1 MYVVTGAQSSVI
13 EKVDSAGAIYAYF
26 SSAPSVSASIFAYE
40 SATVSTT
47 AGLTYTATSNAF
59 SSPGLDLSFGA
70 TNDNEGY
77 VTDDTIAFSFF
88 TSNPENIYDI
98 RLRFYTNSAGSAY
111 YEKAISPGPVQ
122 GLQNAVS
129 SNATINPDSPGM
141 VADEN
146 GVSNAVTDPVIP
158 TGNVIAY
165 DVTQVGLNPAYLTPS
180 KAGMGGWSQVEIS
193 KRSFLALGNA
203 GTVDDGSGGQGW
215 KTIYRAEVIIRPT
228 TTTAVVSF
236 KLGSIFAYGGKGVN
250 SNYGAKLTPYSYVYT
265 YKNKITGAESN
276 PCIEMIPE
284 NTLNIVRQGINVNV
298 LGTSM
303 SDFQSLSAEVD
314 TICIYRSGGTFADGL
329 YRRVG
334 VINNPGA
341 GVGDFVDT
349 ADDLSIV
356 GAPIAEFD
364 NDAPVTSDI
373 GQEYK
378 FNLAA
383 NYPKGAATIS
393 LSTIS
398 STMRD
403 ILTPGTIV
411 NIGGGIAGATGK
423 QESCVVLV
431 VNAGSFTTYLQYDHL
446 SGEAVIWDTNAGV
459 ACDVLC
465 SAFNRMWVAGDA
477 KNPHVLYSSKTGK
490 PESFPIINQGTGNPH
505 AIAVSSPDNP
515 INGIAEFNGE
525 LICLCQN
532 GIYTIR
538 LDNGR
543 MVGPFKTPANRGL
556 VLKYAWGYVDNEIWF
571 LSNDGIYAWAGA
583 GIRKVTFAIDFVF
596 NQKTVNGI
604 SYFDRIASAASY
616 PLCNIQQKNNEVFF
630 NYINTDGWFF
640 VLRYH
645 LLFDRWSV
653 DEVYD
658 PSSVQSL
665 TRNGISL
672 KPVSIT
678 AMVSDRAAGVLYASK
693 TAQTGASTFVATLVK
708 YDDVTTYTDN
718 GEPIYYETKTKFY
731 DMGTAL
737 AQKNFTDIGFEF
749 TSGTSTDGDNTF
761 FYKVYYDYS
770 SSAGDSSA
778 SLPYTQ
784 ARQVSQFPLQQT
796 GSPLASEGKEARAAM
811 FSLYGKSKA
820 YNIFHNFSYTFIP
833 LSDTIKGRVT
843 DWDDLGHPF
852 DKRLFNVTIEY
863 DNGNTDLVLYLD
875 TVSGLNSSAT
885 TLGIQTITLPAKT
898 GRAKSSIAITAD
910 IVAKMVRLRPKV
922 ASVSYQIFNYSF
934 QKEDY
939 PRDVMNNT
947 DWSDLGY
954 QYEKRLYQLYINCDT
969 GGANVSV
976 AIETDGGTVLQTVTV
991 NGSSTNRMQ
1000 AIPLNKDLI
1009 GKLIRLKVTSSLV
1022 NVKFQLFDY
1031 KFDFENL
1038 PKPIV
1043 LSTPPNDFGYDYL
1056 KYAEQ
1061 VSFDINTSGYNVPVS
1076 LYGDGVLMQTV
1087 TVNGT
1092 QTDRNQIVTLSPAL
1106 TFRTMR
1112 LEVGAIPAGG
1122 RFQLWDYR
1130 PIFKPADKGEV
1141 FHTFDWDDLQYPYDK
1156 KLTEITIEFQTNTGN
1171 VQIAIDTLSGIDG
1184 NTRSEPFQT
1193 LTLPN
1198 SSNNRG
1204 FKTFPINETVC
1215 KMIRVRAIG
1224 PTPLPTDFKM
1234 YGYKVGNV
1242 VQYPADIVNFTD
1254 WSDLGY
1260 QYEKRLYQLYINCD
1274 TAGQN
1279 VTVNIEADGGIVQQ
1293 VNVNGTA
1300 TNRMQPIPINN
1311 DIIGKL
1317 IRLSV
1322 VSVPGGGK
1330 FQLFDYKFDFE
1341 NLPKPIVLSTP
1352 WNDFGYD
1359 YLKYA
1364 EQISFDV
1371 NTNNLPVP
1379 VSLYG
1384 DGTLMQTVTV
1394 TGTQANRN
1402 QIITLNPALTF
1413 RTMRLEVGAVPGGGR
1428 FQLWDYRPIFKPAD
1442 KGEVFHTF
1450 DWDDLQYPY
1459 DKKLTEISIEFETG
1473 AADDVKIA
1481 IDTLSGIDGTTRL
1494 EPFQTLTL
1502 PNTSGSRGFKTFPI
1516 NETVCKMIRVRA
1528 IGSGS
1533 PTTTSVLPASF
1544 KMYGYKVGNA
1554 IQYPADIVKFTDWSD
1569 LGYQYEKRL
1578 YQLYVNCDTNNTNV
1592 IVDIE
1597 ADSGT
1602 LLQTVTVNGTA
1613 NNRMQPIPIAKDKI
1627 GKLIRLN
1634 VTSIPGGGKFQL
1646 FDYKFDFENLPKP
1659 IVLSTPWNDFGYD
1672 YLKYAEQISFDVN
1685 TGGVGVTVDIYGDGV
1700 FKQQV
1705 TVNGT
1710 QDNRNQIITLSPALT
1725 FRTMRLE
1732 VVTIPGGG
1740 RFQLWDYRPIFKPA
1754 DKGEVFH
1761 TFDWDD
1767 LQYPYDK
1774 KLTEISIEFQTNTSN
1789 VQIAI
1794 DTLSGIDGNTRS
1806 EPFQTLTLPNSSNN
1820 RGFKT
1825 FPINETVCKMI
1836 RVRAIGPTPLPSD
1849 FKMYG
1854 YKAGNAVQ
1862 YPADIVLF
1870 TDWSDLGYQYEKR
1883 LYQLYI
1889 NCDTAGANVSVAI
1902 EADGGTVLQTVTVNG
1917 TATNRMQPIPLDK
1930 DLIGKLI
1937 RLSVVSVPGGG
1948 KFQLFD
1954 YKFDFENLP
1963 KPIVLSTPWNDFGY
1977 DYLKYA
1983 EQISFDV
1990 NTNNLPV
1997 PVSIYGDGVLMQII
2011 NVTGTQANRNQIITL
2026 NPALTFRTMR
2036 LEVGTVPGG
2045 GRFQLWDY
2053 RPIFKPADKGEVFHT
2068 FDWDDLQYPYDKK
2081 LTEISIEFETGAADD
2096 VKIAID
2102 TLSGIDGT
2110 TQSLAFQTLTLPN
2123 TSGVRG
2129 LKTFP
2134 INETVCKLVRIRA
2147 IGSGSP
2153 TTAVLPA
2160 SFKMYGYKMGN
2171 VAQYPADIVKFTDWS
2186 DLGYQY
2192 EKRLYQLYVNCD
2204 TAGQN
2209 VIVNVEADGTVL
2221 QQVTVNGTATN
2232 RMQPIPINNDII
2244 GKLVRLSVVSIPGG
2258 GKFQLFDYKF
2268 DFENLPKP
2276 IVLSTPWNDFGYD
2289 YLKYAEQISFD
2300 VNTNN
2305 QTVPVSIYGDGTLM
2319 QTINVT
2325 GTQANR
2331 NQIITLN
2338 PALTF
2343 RTMRLEVGAVPA
2355 GGRFQLW
2362 DYRPIFKPADKG
2374 EVFHTFDWDDVQYPY
2389 DKKLTEITI
2398 EFETGA
2404 SDDVKIALDTLSG
2417 LDGTTLTSAFQTLT
2431 LPNTSG
2437 SRGFKTFAINE
2448 TICKMIRIRAIGSGS
2463 PTTSV
2468 LPSSFKMYG
2477 YKLGNVTQYPADI
2490 VFFTDWSDLGYQYE
2504 KRFYQLFMNCD
2515 TNGFDVTVNIEADG
2529 DSFGISSIASQGIYV
2544 RVNTSANH
2552 FLANGDKV
2560 YIKAVTGSGAAN
2572 VNGTWIV
2579 TVISATAF
2587 MLNDSTFTG
2596 SPTGGTAYKIL
2607 QQVVANATTTN
2618 RMLTFAMDKDLIGKL
2633 VRLNVVN
2640 IPAGGKFQLFDQKFE
2655 FENLPKPIV
2664 LSTPWADFGYDYV
2677 KYAEQLLFDVN
2688 TNGVQIPVD
2697 IYCDGV
2703 WKQRII
2709 VSGTQQSRNFNC
2721 TLNPA
2726 ITFQTMRLQI
2736 NPDQI
2741 PSGGRFQLWE
2751 YKPVFRPAD
2760 KGEVNHTFDWDN
2772 LEHPYDKK
2780 ISEVTIEFE
2789 TNGKNVAIALDTL
2802 TGINGNTENL
2812 AVQTFT
2818 LNSTGRGYKTFPI
2831 NETICKMVRIRAV
2844 STAGRNNR
2852 LDPDFKMYGYKF
2864 GNTAPY
2870 PPDIQRFS
2878 EWADLDYP
2886 CDKIFRGVGLTIDTG
2901 GVNCTV
2907 VLEVDGV
2914 ASQTFTVNTTSASR
2928 QTFLTA
2934 QTNTEI
2940 IGKLYRLTFTP
2951 GAGGKAQVFGAPA
2964 FNTVKDSCPFV
2975 FLDSYEQGLGS
2986 VGYSVLKQFWADYK
3000 CAGSITV
3007 KFYNEQNVLFY
3018 SKTLGPHTSRD
3029 VDRFYLPTINGSVI
3043 NKSKKHRVTIEAVD
3057 PTKPFKWYRDASRLE
3072 YINLSS
3078 DQRQGYYQ
3086 FIPWTNMQLPV

>member
-1 MYVVTGAQSSVI
+1 MAQNVTQRFPFSNKGVVQKIDINQLQDGQYALLLNMVSEQEGSLSPRYGHTNLTGSWPSAVPSYVNSLHVTQVGATSNPTLYAAENDALYRKISTSGNYQLVVYNTVSTSAAHKRIGMSTYKTDQTGTTGMTYIATGENHYPGGGSDYIRGMFRDNGQAGTIAKYWGILPPAKPADITPSAMTITPIFASGAYNGTIVINGSRASGTITAVADQPVGSSFYKITFTPTSSAWLPGMYIVTGAQSSVI

-26 SSAPSVSASIFAYE
+26 ASAPSVSASIVAYE
-40 SATVSTT
+40 SATVPTT

-88 TSNPENIYDI
+88 TSSPENIYDI
-98 RLRFYTNSAGSAY
+98 RLRFYTNSASSAY
-111 YEKAISPGPVQ
+111 YEKAISPGLVQ
-122 GLQNAVS
+122 SLQNAVS

-146 GVSNAVTDPVIP
+146 GASNAVTDPVIP
-158 TGNVIAY
+158 TGNVITY

-180 KAGMGGWSQVEIS
+180 KAGFGGWSQVEIS

-215 KTIYRAEVIIRPT
+215 KTIYGVEVIIRPT
-228 TTTAVVSF
+228 TTTAVVNF

-265 YKNKITGAESN
+265 YKSKITGAESN
-276 PCIEMIPE
+276 PCIEMVPE

-298 LGTSM
+298 LGTEM
-303 SDFQSLSAEVD
+303 AGYQSLNAEVD

-341 GVGDFVDT
+341 AAGNFVDT

-383 NYPKGAATIS
+383 TYPKGAATIS

-398 STMRD
+398 STMRNL
-403 ILTPGTIV
+403 LTPGTIV

-423 QESCVVLV
+423 QESCVVLA
-431 VNAGSFTTYLQYDHL
+431 VNTGSFTTYLQYDHL
-446 SGEAVIWDTNAGV
+446 AGEAVIWDTNAGV

-525 LICLCQN
+525 LVCLCQN

-596 NQKTVNGI
+596 NKKSVNGI
-604 SYFDRIASAASY
+604 APFDRLNTQYY
-616 PLCNIQQKNNEVFF
+616 PLCNIQQKNNEIFF

-653 DEVYD
+653 DEIYD
-658 PSSVQSL
+658 PSQLVYQGNVSD
-665 TRNGISL
+665 RNGIPL
-672 KPVSIT
+672 RPVAIT

-693 TAQTGASTFVATLVK
+693 TVGSGSWPTPTYQAALIK
-708 YDDVTTYTDN
+708 YDDVNTYTDN
-718 GEPIYYETKTKFY
+718 AGSISPLPEPIYYETKTKFY

-749 TSGTSTDGDNTF
+749 TSGLSNDADNTF
-761 FYKVYYDYS
+761 FYKVYYDYLTT
-770 SSAGDSSA
+770 AGDSSA
-778 SLPYTQ
+778 SIPNT
-784 ARQVSQFPLQQT
+784 ATRQISQFPLQQA
-796 GSPLASEGKEARAAM
+796 GYPLASEGKEARAAM

-863 DNGNTDLVLYLD
+863 DNGNTELVLYLD

-885 TLGIQTITLPAKT
+885 TLVAQTIILPAKS

-910 IVAKMVRLRPKV
+910 IIAKMVRLRPKV
-922 ASVSYQIFNYSF
+922 ALVSYQIFNYSF

-976 AIETDGGTVLQTVTV
+976 AIEADGGTVLQTVTV
-991 NGSSTNRMQ
+991 SGSSTNRMQ
-1000 AIPLNKDLI
+1000 AIPLDKDLI

-1092 QTDRNQIVTLSPAL
+1092 QTDRNQIITLSPAL

-1141 FHTFDWDDLQYPYDK
+1141 FHTFDWDDIQYPYDK

-1184 NTRSEPFQT
+1184 NTRVEPFQT

-1224 PTPLPTDFKM
+1224 PTPLPSDFKM

-1371 NTNNLPVP
+1371 NTNNQPVP

-1384 DGTLMQTVTV
+1384 DGTLMQTITV

-1459 DKKLTEISIEFETG
+1459 DKKLTEISIEFQTNTG
-1473 AADDVKIA
+1473 NVQVA
-1481 IDTLSGIDGTTRL
+1481 IDTLGGIDGNTRV

-1502 PNTSGSRGFKTFPI
+1502 PNSSNSRGFKTFPI

-1528 IGSGS
+1528 VG
-1533 PTTTSVLPASF
+1533 PTPLPTDF

-1554 IQYPADIVKFTDWSD
+1554 VQYPADTVLFTDWSD

-1578 YQLYVNCDTNNTNV
+1578 YQLYINCDTNNTNV
-1592 IVDIE
+1592 TVDIE
-1597 ADSGT
+1597 ADGGT

-1613 NNRMQPIPIAKDKI
+1613 TNRMQPIPIAKDKI
-1627 GKLIRLN
+1627 GKLIRLR
-1634 VTSIPGGGKFQL
+1634 VTGIPGGGKFQL

-1685 TGGVGVTVDIYGDGV
+1685 TEGIAAPVNIYGDGV
-1700 FKQQV
+1700 F
-1705 TVNGT
+1705 
-1710 QDNRNQIITLSPALT
+1710 
-1725 FRTMRLE
+1725 M
-1732 VVTIPGGG
+1732 
-1740 RFQLWDYRPIFKPA
+1740 
-1754 DKGEVFH
+1754 
-1761 TFDWDD
+1761 
-1767 LQYPYDK
+1767 
-1774 KLTEISIEFQTNTSN
+1774 
-1789 VQIAI
+1789 
-1794 DTLSGIDGNTRS
+1794 
-1806 EPFQTLTLPNSSNN
+1806 
-1820 RGFKT
+1820 
-1825 FPINETVCKMI
+1825 
-1836 RVRAIGPTPLPSD
+1836 
-1849 FKMYG
+1849 
-1854 YKAGNAVQ
+1854 
-1862 YPADIVLF
+1862 
-1870 TDWSDLGYQYEKR
+1870 
-1883 LYQLYI
+1883 
-1889 NCDTAGANVSVAI
+1889 
-1902 EADGGTVLQTVTVNG
+1902 QTV
-1917 TATNRMQPIPLDK
+1917 
-1930 DLIGKLI
+1930 
-1937 RLSVVSVPGGG
+1937 S
-1948 KFQLFD
+1948 
-1954 YKFDFENLP
+1954 
-1963 KPIVLSTPWNDFGY
+1963 
-1977 DYLKYA
+1977 
-1983 EQISFDV
+1983 
-1990 NTNNLPV
+1990 
-1997 PVSIYGDGVLMQII
+1997 
-2011 NVTGTQANRNQIITL
+2011 VTGTQADRNQIITL

-2036 LEVGTVPGG
+2036 LEVGTLLAG

-2081 LTEISIEFETGAADD
+2081 LTEISIEFETGAADN
-2096 VKIAID
+2096 VQIAID

-2129 LKTFP
+2129 LKTFA

-2153 TTAVLPA
+2153 TTSVLPA

-2171 VAQYPADIVKFTDWS
+2171 VSQYPADIVKFTDWS

-2192 EKRLYQLYVNCD
+2192 EKRIYQLYVNCD

-2209 VIVNVEADGTVL
+2209 VVVNVEADGAVL
-2221 QQVTVNGTATN
+2221 QQVTVNGTSTN

-2244 GKLVRLSVVSIPGG
+2244 GKLIRLSVVSIPGG
-2258 GKFQLFDYKF
+2258 GKFQLFDHKF

-2305 QTVPVSIYGDGTLM
+2305 QIVPVSIYGDGTLM

-2343 RTMRLEVGAVPA
+2343 RTMRLEVGVVPG

-2448 TICKMIRIRAIGSGS
+2448 TICKMVRIRAIGSGS

-2468 LPSSFKMYG
+2468 LPASFKMYG
-2477 YKLGNVTQYPADI
+2477 YKFGNVTQYPPDI

-2529 DSFGISSIASQGIYV
+2529 DSFGISSIASQGAYV
-2544 RVNTSANH
+2544 RVNTSASH

-2560 YIKAVTGSGAAN
+2560 YIKGVTGSGAAN

-2640 IPAGGKFQLFDQKFE
+2640 IPAGGKFQLFDQKFD

-2664 LSTPWADFGYDYV
+2664 LSTPWSDFGYDYM
-2677 KYAEQLLFDVN
+2677 KHAEQIAFDIN

-2703 WKQRII
+2703 WKQR
-2709 VSGTQQSRNFNC
+2709 VVVEGTQQSRNFNC

-2802 TGINGNTENL
+2802 TGIDGNTENL

-2870 PPDIQRFS
+2870 PPDIQKFS

-2907 VLEVDGV
+2907 TLEVDGV

-3000 CAGSITV
+3000 CVGSITV

-3072 YINLSS
+3072 YINLSA

>member
-1 MYVVTGAQSSVI
+1 MAQNVTQRFPFSNKGVVQKIDINQLQDGQYALLLNMVSEQEGSLSPRYGHTNLTGSWPSAVPSYVNSLHVTQVGATSNPTLYAAENDALYRKISTSGNYQLVVYNTVSTSTAHKRIGMSTYKTDQTGTTGMTYIATGENHYPGGGSDYIRGMFRDNGQAGTIAKYWGILPPAKPADITPSAMTITPIFASGTYNGSITIGTNRVFGASSSVTQQPAGSSFYKIGFSSSLAWVPGMYIVESGASQISVI

-26 SSAPSVSASIFAYE
+26 ASLPSGNISSYE
-40 SATVSTT
+40 SGSVVTT

-88 TSNPENIYDI
+88 TSSPENIYDI
-98 RLRFYTNSAGSAY
+98 RLRFYTNSASSAY
-111 YEKAISPGPVQ
+111 YEKAISPGLVQ
-122 GLQNAVS
+122 SLQNAVS

-146 GVSNAVTDPVIP
+146 GASNAVTDPVIP
-158 TGNVIAY
+158 TGNVITY
-165 DVTQVGLNPAYLTPS
+165 DATQVGLNPAYLTPS
-180 KAGMGGWSQVEIS
+180 KAGLGGWSQVEIS

-215 KTIYRAEVIIRPT
+215 KTIYGVEVIIRPT
-228 TTTAVVSF
+228 TTTAVVNF

-265 YKNKITGAESN
+265 YKSKITGAESN
-276 PCIEMIPE
+276 PCIEMVPE

-298 LGTSM
+298 LGTEM
-303 SDFQSLSAEVD
+303 AGYQSLNAEVD

-341 GVGDFVDT
+341 AAGNFVDT

-364 NDAPVTSDI
+364 NDCPVTSDI

-383 NYPKGAATIS
+383 AYVKGPVTIS

-403 ILTPGTIV
+403 LLTPGTIV

-423 QESCVVLV
+423 QESCVVLA
-431 VNAGSFTTYLQYDHL
+431 VNTGSFTTYLQYDHL
-446 SGEAVIWDTNAGV
+446 AGEAVIWDTNAGV

-525 LICLCQN
+525 LVCLCQN

-596 NQKTVNGI
+596 NKKSVNGI
-604 SYFDRIASAASY
+604 APFDRLNTQYY
-616 PLCNIQQKNNEVFF
+616 PLCNIQQKNNEIFF

-653 DEVYD
+653 DEIYD
-658 PSSVQSL
+658 PSQLVYQSNVSD
-665 TRNGISL
+665 RNGIPL
-672 KPVSIT
+672 RPVAIT

-693 TAQTGASTFVATLVK
+693 TVGSGSWPTPTYQAALIK
-708 YDDVTTYTDN
+708 YDDVNTYTDN
-718 GEPIYYETKTKFY
+718 AGSISPLPEPIYYETKTKFY

-749 TSGTSTDGDNTF
+749 TSGLSNDADNTF
-761 FYKVYYDYS
+761 FYKVYYDYLTT
-770 SSAGDSSA
+770 AGDSSA
-778 SLPYTQ
+778 SIPNT
-784 ARQVSQFPLQQT
+784 ATRQISQFPLQQA

-885 TLGIQTITLPAKT
+885 TLAIQTITLPAKV

-969 GGANVSV
+969 GGASVSV
-976 AIETDGGTVLQTVTV
+976 AIEADGGTVLQTVTV
-991 NGSSTNRMQ
+991 SGSSTNRMQ
-1000 AIPLNKDLI
+1000 AIPLDKDLI

-1092 QTDRNQIVTLSPAL
+1092 QTDRNQIITLSPAL

-1141 FHTFDWDDLQYPYDK
+1141 FHTFDWDDIQYPYDK

-1184 NTRSEPFQT
+1184 NTRVEPFQT

-1224 PTPLPTDFKM
+1224 PTPLPSDFKM

-1371 NTNNLPVP
+1371 NTNNQPVP

-1384 DGTLMQTVTV
+1384 DGTLMQTITV

-1473 AADDVKIA
+1473 VAD
-1481 IDTLSGIDGTTRL
+1481 
-1494 EPFQTLTL
+1494 
-1502 PNTSGSRGFKTFPI
+1502 
-1516 NETVCKMIRVRA
+1516 
-1528 IGSGS
+1528 
-1533 PTTTSVLPASF
+1533 
-1544 KMYGYKVGNA
+1544 
-1554 IQYPADIVKFTDWSD
+1554 
-1569 LGYQYEKRL
+1569 
-1578 YQLYVNCDTNNTNV
+1578 
-1592 IVDIE
+1592 
-1597 ADSGT
+1597 
-1602 LLQTVTVNGTA
+1602 
-1613 NNRMQPIPIAKDKI
+1613 
-1627 GKLIRLN
+1627 
-1634 VTSIPGGGKFQL
+1634 
-1646 FDYKFDFENLPKP
+1646 
-1659 IVLSTPWNDFGYD
+1659 
-1672 YLKYAEQISFDVN
+1672 
-1685 TGGVGVTVDIYGDGV
+1685 
-1700 FKQQV
+1700 
-1705 TVNGT
+1705 
-1710 QDNRNQIITLSPALT
+1710 
-1725 FRTMRLE
+1725 
-1732 VVTIPGGG
+1732 
-1740 RFQLWDYRPIFKPA
+1740 
-1754 DKGEVFH
+1754 
-1761 TFDWDD
+1761 
-1767 LQYPYDK
+1767 
-1774 KLTEISIEFQTNTSN
+1774 N
-1789 VQIAI
+1789 VQ
-1794 DTLSGIDGNTRS
+1794 
-1806 EPFQTLTLPNSSNN
+1806 
-1820 RGFKT
+1820 
-1825 FPINETVCKMI
+1825 
-1836 RVRAIGPTPLPSD
+1836 
-1849 FKMYG
+1849 
-1854 YKAGNAVQ
+1854 
-1862 YPADIVLF
+1862 
-1870 TDWSDLGYQYEKR
+1870 
-1883 LYQLYI
+1883 
-1889 NCDTAGANVSVAI
+1889 
-1902 EADGGTVLQTVTVNG
+1902 
-1917 TATNRMQPIPLDK
+1917 
-1930 DLIGKLI
+1930 
-1937 RLSVVSVPGGG
+1937 
-1948 KFQLFD
+1948 
-1954 YKFDFENLP
+1954 
-1963 KPIVLSTPWNDFGY
+1963 
-1977 DYLKYA
+1977 
-1983 EQISFDV
+1983 
-1990 NTNNLPV
+1990 
-1997 PVSIYGDGVLMQII
+1997 
-2011 NVTGTQANRNQIITL
+2011 
-2026 NPALTFRTMR
+2026 
-2036 LEVGTVPGG
+2036 
-2045 GRFQLWDY
+2045 
-2053 RPIFKPADKGEVFHT
+2053 
-2068 FDWDDLQYPYDKK
+2068 
-2081 LTEISIEFETGAADD
+2081 
-2096 VKIAID
+2096 IAID

-2129 LKTFP
+2129 LKTFA

-2153 TTAVLPA
+2153 TTSVLPA

-2171 VAQYPADIVKFTDWS
+2171 VSQYPADIVKFTDWS

-2192 EKRLYQLYVNCD
+2192 EKRIYQLYVNCD

-2209 VIVNVEADGTVL
+2209 VVVNVEADGAVL
-2221 QQVTVNGTATN
+2221 QQVTVNGTSTN

-2244 GKLVRLSVVSIPGG
+2244 GKLIRLSVVSIPGG
-2258 GKFQLFDYKF
+2258 GKFQLFDHKF

-2305 QTVPVSIYGDGTLM
+2305 QIVPVSIYGDGTLM

-2343 RTMRLEVGAVPA
+2343 RTMRLEVGVVPG

-2448 TICKMIRIRAIGSGS
+2448 TICKMVRIRAIGSGS

-2468 LPSSFKMYG
+2468 LPASFKMYG
-2477 YKLGNVTQYPADI
+2477 YKFGNVTQYPPDI

-2529 DSFGISSIASQGIYV
+2529 DSFGISSIASQGAYV

-2560 YIKAVTGSGAAN
+2560 YIKGVTGSGAAN

-2640 IPAGGKFQLFDQKFE
+2640 IPAGGKFQLFDQKFD

-2664 LSTPWADFGYDYV
+2664 LSTPWSDFGYDYM
-2677 KYAEQLLFDVN
+2677 KHAEQIAFDIN

-2703 WKQRII
+2703 WKQR
-2709 VSGTQQSRNFNC
+2709 VVVEGTQQSRNFNC

-2802 TGINGNTENL
+2802 TGIDGNTENL

-2870 PPDIQRFS
+2870 PPDIQKFS

-2907 VLEVDGV
+2907 TLEVDGV

-3000 CAGSITV
+3000 CVGSITV

-3072 YINLSS
+3072 YINLSA

>member
-1 MYVVTGAQSSVI
+1 MAQNVTQRFPFSNKGVVQKIDINQLQDGQYALLLNMVSEQEGSLSPRYGHTNLTGSWPSAVPSYVNSLHVTQVGATSNPTLYAAENDALYRKISTSGNYQLVVYNTVSTSTAHKRIGMSTYKTDQTGTTGMTYIATGENHYPGGGSDYIRGMFRDNGQAGTIAKYWGILPPAKPADITPSAMTITPIFASGTYNGSITIGTNRVFGASSSVTQQPAGSSFYKIGFSSSLAWVPGMYIVESGASQISVI

-26 SSAPSVSASIFAYE
+26 ASLPSGNISSYE
-40 SATVSTT
+40 SGSVVTT

-88 TSNPENIYDI
+88 TSSPENIYDI
-98 RLRFYTNSAGSAY
+98 RLRFYTNSASSAY
-111 YEKAISPGPVQ
+111 YEKAISPGLVQ
-122 GLQNAVS
+122 SLQNAVS

-146 GVSNAVTDPVIP
+146 GASNAVTDPVIP
-158 TGNVIAY
+158 TGNVITY
-165 DVTQVGLNPAYLTPS
+165 DATQVGLNPAYLTPS
-180 KAGMGGWSQVEIS
+180 KAGLGGWSQVEIS

-215 KTIYRAEVIIRPT
+215 KTIYGVEVIIRPT
-228 TTTAVVSF
+228 TTTAVVNF

-265 YKNKITGAESN
+265 YKSKITGAESN
-276 PCIEMIPE
+276 PCIEMVPE

-298 LGTSM
+298 LGTEM
-303 SDFQSLSAEVD
+303 AGYQSLNAEVD

-341 GVGDFVDT
+341 AAGNFVDT

-364 NDAPVTSDI
+364 NDCPVTSDI

-383 NYPKGAATIS
+383 AYVKGPVTIS

-403 ILTPGTIV
+403 LLTPGTIV

-423 QESCVVLV
+423 QESCVVLA
-431 VNAGSFTTYLQYDHL
+431 VNTGSFTTYLQYDHL
-446 SGEAVIWDTNAGV
+446 AGEAVIWDTNAGV

-525 LICLCQN
+525 LVCLCQN

-596 NQKTVNGI
+596 NKKSVNGI
-604 SYFDRIASAASY
+604 APFDRLNTQYY
-616 PLCNIQQKNNEVFF
+616 PLCNIQQKNNEIFF

-653 DEVYD
+653 DEIYD
-658 PSSVQSL
+658 PSQLVYQSNVSD
-665 TRNGISL
+665 RNGIPL
-672 KPVSIT
+672 RPVAIT

-693 TAQTGASTFVATLVK
+693 TVGSGSWPTPTYQAALIK
-708 YDDVTTYTDN
+708 YDDVNTYTDN
-718 GEPIYYETKTKFY
+718 AGSISPLPEPIYYETKTKFY

-749 TSGTSTDGDNTF
+749 TSGLSNDADNTF
-761 FYKVYYDYS
+761 FYKVYYDYLTT
-770 SSAGDSSA
+770 AGDSSA
-778 SLPYTQ
+778 SIPNT
-784 ARQVSQFPLQQT
+784 ATRQISQFPLQQA

-885 TLGIQTITLPAKT
+885 TLAIQTITLPAKV

-976 AIETDGGTVLQTVTV
+976 AIEADGGTVLQTVTV
-991 NGSSTNRMQ
+991 SGSSTNRMQ
-1000 AIPLNKDLI
+1000 AIPLDKDLI

-1092 QTDRNQIVTLSPAL
+1092 QTDRNQIITLSPAL

-1141 FHTFDWDDLQYPYDK
+1141 FHTFDWDDIQYPYDK

-1184 NTRSEPFQT
+1184 NTRVEPFQT

-1224 PTPLPTDFKM
+1224 PTPLPSDFKM

-1371 NTNNLPVP
+1371 NTNNQPVP

-1384 DGTLMQTVTV
+1384 DGTLMQTITV

-1473 AADDVKIA
+1473 VAD
-1481 IDTLSGIDGTTRL
+1481 
-1494 EPFQTLTL
+1494 
-1502 PNTSGSRGFKTFPI
+1502 
-1516 NETVCKMIRVRA
+1516 
-1528 IGSGS
+1528 
-1533 PTTTSVLPASF
+1533 
-1544 KMYGYKVGNA
+1544 
-1554 IQYPADIVKFTDWSD
+1554 
-1569 LGYQYEKRL
+1569 
-1578 YQLYVNCDTNNTNV
+1578 
-1592 IVDIE
+1592 
-1597 ADSGT
+1597 
-1602 LLQTVTVNGTA
+1602 
-1613 NNRMQPIPIAKDKI
+1613 
-1627 GKLIRLN
+1627 
-1634 VTSIPGGGKFQL
+1634 
-1646 FDYKFDFENLPKP
+1646 
-1659 IVLSTPWNDFGYD
+1659 
-1672 YLKYAEQISFDVN
+1672 
-1685 TGGVGVTVDIYGDGV
+1685 
-1700 FKQQV
+1700 
-1705 TVNGT
+1705 
-1710 QDNRNQIITLSPALT
+1710 
-1725 FRTMRLE
+1725 
-1732 VVTIPGGG
+1732 
-1740 RFQLWDYRPIFKPA
+1740 
-1754 DKGEVFH
+1754 
-1761 TFDWDD
+1761 
-1767 LQYPYDK
+1767 
-1774 KLTEISIEFQTNTSN
+1774 N
-1789 VQIAI
+1789 VQ
-1794 DTLSGIDGNTRS
+1794 
-1806 EPFQTLTLPNSSNN
+1806 
-1820 RGFKT
+1820 
-1825 FPINETVCKMI
+1825 
-1836 RVRAIGPTPLPSD
+1836 
-1849 FKMYG
+1849 
-1854 YKAGNAVQ
+1854 
-1862 YPADIVLF
+1862 
-1870 TDWSDLGYQYEKR
+1870 
-1883 LYQLYI
+1883 
-1889 NCDTAGANVSVAI
+1889 
-1902 EADGGTVLQTVTVNG
+1902 
-1917 TATNRMQPIPLDK
+1917 
-1930 DLIGKLI
+1930 
-1937 RLSVVSVPGGG
+1937 
-1948 KFQLFD
+1948 
-1954 YKFDFENLP
+1954 
-1963 KPIVLSTPWNDFGY
+1963 
-1977 DYLKYA
+1977 
-1983 EQISFDV
+1983 
-1990 NTNNLPV
+1990 
-1997 PVSIYGDGVLMQII
+1997 
-2011 NVTGTQANRNQIITL
+2011 
-2026 NPALTFRTMR
+2026 
-2036 LEVGTVPGG
+2036 
-2045 GRFQLWDY
+2045 
-2053 RPIFKPADKGEVFHT
+2053 
-2068 FDWDDLQYPYDKK
+2068 
-2081 LTEISIEFETGAADD
+2081 
-2096 VKIAID
+2096 IAID

-2129 LKTFP
+2129 LKTFA

-2153 TTAVLPA
+2153 TTSVLPA

-2171 VAQYPADIVKFTDWS
+2171 VSQYPADIVKFTDWS

-2192 EKRLYQLYVNCD
+2192 EKRIYQLYVNCD

-2209 VIVNVEADGTVL
+2209 VVVNVEADGAVL
-2221 QQVTVNGTATN
+2221 QQVTVNGTSTN

-2244 GKLVRLSVVSIPGG
+2244 GKLIRLSVVSIPGG
-2258 GKFQLFDYKF
+2258 GKFQLFDHKF

-2305 QTVPVSIYGDGTLM
+2305 QIVPVSIYGDGTLM

-2343 RTMRLEVGAVPA
+2343 RTMRLEVGVVPG

-2448 TICKMIRIRAIGSGS
+2448 TICKMVRIRAIGSGS

-2468 LPSSFKMYG
+2468 LPASFKMYG
-2477 YKLGNVTQYPADI
+2477 YKFGNVTQYPPDI

-2529 DSFGISSIASQGIYV
+2529 DSFGISSIASQGAYV

-2560 YIKAVTGSGAAN
+2560 YIKGVTGSGAAN

-2640 IPAGGKFQLFDQKFE
+2640 IPAGGKFQLFDQKFD

-2664 LSTPWADFGYDYV
+2664 LSTPWSDFGYDYM
-2677 KYAEQLLFDVN
+2677 KHAEQIAFDIN

-2703 WKQRII
+2703 WKQR
-2709 VSGTQQSRNFNC
+2709 VVVEGTQQSRNFNC

-2802 TGINGNTENL
+2802 TGIDGNTENL

-2870 PPDIQRFS
+2870 PPDIQKFS

-2907 VLEVDGV
+2907 TLEVDGV

-3000 CAGSITV
+3000 CVGSITV

-3072 YINLSS
+3072 YINLSA